1 MRLKDQVIDIL
12 PWAIAM
18 FLIAAIVHI
27 VSVLLMPAVAPRDAY
42 ARLLEASKNAKAAP
56 GGVLPLQAAGTSV
69 AGPLPFEDPA
79 TSEGACLFNLSNGL
93 LHVRASVDNEEDN
106 YLGVSFHT
114 AGGAIF
120 HAMTDRASIK
130 GKIDVIVG
138 NARQIDEIEADD
150 DQEAPPEQIR
160 LTAPSQRG
168 FVLIRSLAKRPS
180 DFERS
185 RSSVE
190 AVSCETIQPPA
201 Q

>member
-1 MRLKDQVIDIL
+1 MTPKDRAINIL
-12 PWAIAM
+12 PWAAAM

-42 ARLLEASKNAKAAP
+42 ARLLEASQNAKTTP
-56 GGVLPLQAAGTSV
+56 GGVLLLQTAGTG

-79 TSEGACLFNLSNGL
+79 MSEGACLFNLSKGP
-93 LHVRASVDNEEDN
+93 LHVRANIENEEDN
-106 YLGVSFHT
+106 YLGVSFHN

-130 GKIDVIVG
+130 GKIDIVVG
-138 NARQIDEIEADD
+138 NARQIEDLEADD
-150 DQEAPPEQIR
+150 EEEAPPEQIR
-160 LTAPSQRG
+160 LAAPSQRG

-185 RSSVE
+185 RSGVE
-190 AVSCETIQPPA
+190 AVSCETIAPPA
-201 Q
+201 P